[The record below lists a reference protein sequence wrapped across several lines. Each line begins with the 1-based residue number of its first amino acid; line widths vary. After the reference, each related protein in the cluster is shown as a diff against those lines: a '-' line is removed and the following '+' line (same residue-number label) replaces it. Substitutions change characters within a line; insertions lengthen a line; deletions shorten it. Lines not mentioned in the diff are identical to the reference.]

1 MREAGLVTLYA
12 KELRLPTVG
21 HYQEVIRQA
30 KEQGLSYEGFLVEL
44 LSREVANRKQNQLR
58 RRIRQAKFPM
68 VKSLD
73 NFEFDLLPHLS
84 EALVWELAT
93 SDFITRKENI
103 VLIGPPGTGK
113 SHLTLALGYK
123 ACEHGHSVRF
133 FTAAGL
139 VNQLVEAQEQKR
151 LSRLEDRL
159 AKTNLLIVDE
169 LSYVSFPRQGA
180 ELLFQVISERTERS
194 STVITTNLDFS
205 GWDEVFGDT
214 MLAAA
219 LVDRLTYRS
228 HILNM
233 NAESYRLKRG
243 TKAK

>member
-1 MREAGLVTLYA
+1 VNTGTRYVF
-12 KELRLPTVG
+12 LR
-21 HYQEVIRQA
+21 Q
-30 KEQGLSYEGFLVEL
+30 QG
-44 LSREVANRKQNQLR
+44 
-58 RRIRQAKFPM
+58 
-68 VKSLD
+68 
-73 NFEFDLLPHLS
+73 
-84 EALVWELAT
+84 W
-93 SDFITRKENI
+93 
-103 VLIGPPGTGK
+103 
-113 SHLTLALGYK
+113 LTNWW
-123 ACEHGHSVRF
+123 R
-133 FTAAGL
+133 
-139 VNQLVEAQEQKR
+139 AQEQKR

-205 GWDEVFGDT
+205 RWDEVFGDT